1 MPRHGKV
8 RLQTMEIMEIIDMME
23 EAVDKAPVVPLSGKI
38 LLDKEDILDYIQE
51 MRLVFPDEVKEAK
64 WVKGERQRILSEAET
79 KAQEMIKNAEERM
92 VQMVDENEITR
103 QAYEKASVLEN
114 ESRNTAAQ
122 MKAEFDQYINDMLS
136 DLERH
141 LDVLIKKVQ
150 DDKMNFNN
158 K

>member
-1 MPRHGKV
+1 MG
-8 RLQTMEIMEIIDMME
+8 IMEIIEMME
-23 EAVDKAPVVPLSGKI
+23 EAIEKAPVVPLSGKI

-79 KAQEMIKNAEERM
+79 KSQEMLKNAEEKM

-103 QAYEKASVLEN
+103 QAYERASVIEN
-114 ESRNTAAQ
+114 ETRNNAAQ
-122 MKAEFDQYINDMLS
+122 MKAEFDQYINDMLN

-141 LDVLIKKVQ
+141 LDLLIKKVQ

>member
-1 MPRHGKV
+1 
-8 RLQTMEIMEIIDMME
+8 MEIMEIIDMME
-23 EAVDKAPVVPLSGKI
+23 ETIDKATVVPLSGKI
-38 LLDKEDILDYIQE
+38 VVDKEDLLDYIQE
-51 MRLVFPDEVKEAK
+51 MRLVFPDELKEAK

-79 KAQEMIKNAEERM
+79 KAEEMIKNAEAKM

-103 QAYEKASVLEN
+103 QACEKASEI
-114 ESRNTAAQ
+114 ETETRNNAAQ

>member
-1 MPRHGKV
+1 MD
-8 RLQTMEIMEIIDMME
+8 MDMDIMEIIDMME
-23 EAVDKAPVVPLSGKI
+23 ETIDKAPVVPLSGKI

-79 KAQEMIKNAEERM
+79 KAEEMMKNAEEKM

-103 QAYEKASVLEN
+103 QAYERASVIEN
-114 ESRNTAAQ
+114 ETRNSAAQ
-122 MKAEFDQYINDMLS
+122 MKAEFDQYINDMLNE
-136 DLERH
+136 LERH
-141 LDVLIKKVQ
+141 LDVLVKKVQ

>member
-1 MPRHGKV
+1 
-8 RLQTMEIMEIIDMME
+8 MEIMEIIDMME
-23 EAVDKAPVVPLSGKI
+23 ETIDKAPVVPLSGKI

-79 KAQEMIKNAEERM
+79 KANEMIKNAEDRM

-103 QAYEKASVLEN
+103 QAYERASVIEN
-114 ESRNTAAQ
+114 ETRNSAAQ
-122 MKAEFDQYINDMLS
+122 MKAEFDQYINDMLN

-150 DDKMNFNN
+150 DDRMNFNN